1 MAPRLAASV
10 VLGAILAA
18 GAGRSTPAALAAVLV
33 DPADF
38 TSTIDNPWFPL
49 RPGTTFTYRGT
60 KDGKPA
66 IRIFTVTT
74 QTKIV
79 DGVTCVVVEDQ
90 ISLAGRPA
98 ERLHGYYAQDRDGDV
113 WYFGEDADELDAKG
127 VVVKSEGWQAGSDGA
142 LPSFFM
148 EAAPAV
154 GHAFAHDYTKD
165 HFQVVSLSEAVAV
178 PYGSF
183 TAALMTEEWN
193 QLEDDAVAHKY
204 YVRGIG
210 EVRDVAVR
218 GDKEEFLLVGIA
230 R

>member
-1 MAPRLAASV
+1 MSLRLAASV
-10 VLGAILAA
+10 VLGVILAA
-18 GAGRSTPAALAAVLV
+18 GACRSTPVASAAGLV

-38 TSTIDNPWFPL
+38 TSTVDNPWFPL

-66 IRIFTVTT
+66 TRVFAVTK
-74 QTKIV
+74 QTKII

-90 ISLAGRPA
+90 LSLAGRPA
-98 ERLHGYYAQDRDGDV
+98 ERLLGYYAQDRDGDV
-113 WYFGEDADELDAKG
+113 WSFGEDAQELDAQG
-127 VVVKSEGWQAGSDGA
+127 IVTKSEGWQAGSDGA

-148 EAAPAV
+148 EAAPTV
-154 GHAFAHDYTKD
+154 GHAFAHDYTED
-165 HFQVVSLSEAVAV
+165 HFQVVSLSEAVTV
-178 PYGSF
+178 PFGSF
-183 TAALMTEEWN
+183 TSALMTEEWN

-218 GDKEEFLLVGIA
+218 GDKEEFLLIGIA
-230 R
+230 H

>member
-1 MAPRLAASV
+1 MSHRLAASV
-10 VLGAILAA
+10 VLGVILAA
-18 GAGRSTPAALAAVLV
+18 GAGRSTSVAAAAGLV

-49 RPGTTFTYRGT
+49 RPGTTFTYRGI

-66 IRIFTVTT
+66 TRIFAVTKE
-74 QTKIV
+74 TKVI
-79 DGVTCVVVEDQ
+79 DGVTCVVVDDQ
-90 ISLAGRPA
+90 LSLAGRPA
-98 ERLHGYYAQDRDGDV
+98 ERLQGYYAQDRDGDV
-113 WYFGEDADELDAKG
+113 WYFGEDAQELDAKG
-127 VVVKSEGWQAGSDGA
+127 GVIKSEGWQAGSDGA

-165 HFQVVSLSEAVAV
+165 HFQVVSLSEAVTV

-183 TAALMTEEWN
+183 SAVLMTEEWN

-204 YVRGIG
+204 YARGIG

-218 GDKEEFLLVGIA
+218 GDKEEFLLVGVA

>member
-1 MAPRLAASV
+1 MSYRLVASV
-10 VLGAILAA
+10 VLGSILAA
-18 GAGRSTPAALAAVLV
+18 GACRSTPAAFAAGLV

-49 RPGTTFTYRGT
+49 QPGTTFTYRGI

-66 IRIFTVTT
+66 TRILTVTK
-74 QTKIV
+74 QTKII

-90 ISLAGRPA
+90 LALAGRPA
-98 ERLHGYYAQDRDGDV
+98 ERLQGYYAQDRDGDI
-113 WYFGEDADELDAKG
+113 WYFGEDAQELDAMG
-127 VVVKSEGWQAGSDGA
+127 TVIKSEGWQAGSDGA

-148 EAAPAV
+148 EAAPTV
-154 GHAFAHDYTKD
+154 GHAFGHDYTKD
-165 HFQVVSLSEAVAV
+165 HFQVVSLSEAVTV

-183 TAALMTEEWN
+183 TVALMTEEWN

-204 YVRGIG
+204 YVRGVG

>member
-1 MAPRLAASV
+1 MPHRLAVSLALG
-10 VLGAILAA
+10 VLLATSA
-18 GAGRSTPAALAAVLV
+18 WRSTPVDAAAGLV

-38 TSTIDNPWFPL
+38 TSSVDNPWFPL

-66 IRIFTVTT
+66 IRVFAVTNE
-74 QTKIV
+74 TKVI
-79 DGVTCVVVEDQ
+79 DGVTCVVVEDRL
-90 ISLAGRPA
+90 SLAGRPA
-98 ERLHGYYAQDRDGDV
+98 ERLQGYYAQDRDGDV
-113 WYFGEDADELDAKG
+113 WYFGEDAEELDAKG
-127 VVVKSEGWQAGSDGA
+127 GVIKSEGWQAGSDGA

-165 HFQVVSLSEAVAV
+165 HFQVVSLSEVATV

-183 TAALMTEEWN
+183 TAVLMTEEWN

-204 YVRGIG
+204 YARGIG

-230 R
+230 H